1 MKTEIHDFKT
11 SVTGRYKVLVMSGN
25 HIVEERPF
33 ANNLVLTQGK
43 DMILSGDQRY
53 SSVSLACA
61 VGTGTTPPAL
71 SDVSLGSESARTATY
86 LTGVGNCG
94 MLYPGGGAQTIRR
107 TYDFPLE
114 TSPKNYTELGW
125 SYTGTPGSNLFS
137 RTLIAGGSV
146 TVLADQQ
153 LRVVYDLTVDPGP
166 KTLQAGS
173 LTVAGWGTL
182 PGTWAVLGTG
192 ISYTDTTGYPHS
204 GNSASGQFEFQG
216 VNGVMYVRP
225 ISGDFTIT
233 PLSGISGVVEI
244 VGGIKGAASAYAP
257 GSLTRSFS
265 YPTYYTAGSFASNS
279 ITGFYYTSGDGA
291 GRAVFK
297 FDTPQQKLITH
308 RLRINGYTS
317 SIA

>member
-1 MKTEIHDFKT
+1 MNISMPDFKT

-71 SDVSLGSESARTATY
+71 SDVSLGSESSRTGTY
-86 LTGVGNCG
+86 LTGAGNCG
-94 MLYPGGGAQTIRR
+94 MLYPGGGASTIRR
-107 TYDFPLE
+107 TYDFPIE

-125 SYTGTPGSNLFS
+125 SPASGAGSNLFS

-146 TVLADQQ
+146 TILAGQQ

-166 KTLQAGS
+166 KTLQTGN

-182 PGTWAVLGTG
+182 SGTWAVLYTG

-204 GNSASGQFEFQG
+204 GNGNSGMLEFQG
-216 VNGVMYVRP
+216 NGAMRVRP
-225 ISGDFTIT
+225 ISGNFTIT
-233 PLSGISGVVEI
+233 PLSGVSGIVEI
-244 VGGIKGAASAYAP
+244 TSDNLGVAAAYAD
-257 GSLTRSFS
+257 GSLTRSIS
-265 YPTYYTAGSFASNS
+265 YPTYYTAGSFASDS

-291 GRAVFK
+291 GRVVFK
-297 FDTPQQKLITH
+297 FDTPQQKLITY
-308 RLRINGYTS
+308 RLRVNGYTS